1 MASEGIFFAYA
12 GYPPLRSET
21 LRAAISA
28 LNERGVK
35 ANGWESLAIEGQ
47 LLIATICEGIDAS
60 SAVVADV
67 STMNSN
73 VLFEAG
79 YALSRNKVLWLI
91 LDETD
96 ESALRVWSDLDL
108 LSTVGRFGYK
118 GNSEELTARILTQRP
133 DLEEPKLFDT
143 LLAGASAKEPSAIF
157 APALPIKT
165 NAAASL
171 SKMLERDTT
180 IKVLGSSDDLGLAPL
195 QFYVREIYRSSAAI
209 FHLLPP
215 NRVRASEHNARAS
228 FLAGLAYGL
237 DLPLLMVVES
247 GYTAPLDF
255 KDLLFVY
262 PTSASLQE
270 HVRRWLEDLPK
281 PTGSNKRLGRLALDI
296 ELPIRSFG
304 QYVAE
309 YEVEELNDYFI
320 ETSEFRAIL
329 DGTAKVFVGRKGT
342 GKSAT
347 MAQAVVELKKDR
359 RNLVVPIKP
368 SSYELTGLMELLAGL
383 KTTSSSDYLLS
394 NLWTFLI
401 YTEISIHAVKTA
413 REKPAGIPEG
423 TPTRALELELE
434 NLDIDLDGDLS
445 DRLEAVVANLR
456 TKNPGSSENEK
467 ETIADG
473 IRVHALKNLKA
484 ALRAAL
490 HEFGRVAVLIDN
502 LDKAWEVGTD
512 YKLMSKFLL
521 SLLTTSGKMEKEL
534 VQSDRNSASVSL
546 TLSVFLRT
554 DIFDV
559 MSSFARE
566 PDKIGQL
573 SVHWDDQELLA
584 RVLEERYGAKKI
596 KGKNHVNAAQVWNDV
611 FVPEVKGT
619 PTRDYMLWRT
629 LPRPRD
635 LIYFANAALTTA
647 INRKHQSIQEADIVL
662 AEAQYSKF
670 AIEALVVES
679 EAEGFDLEE
688 ILYEFAGMDST
699 MDETE
704 LHEALSVVH
713 GPAEVVHDPDEVK
726 SWLIKTS
733 FLGIEIADGDFVH
746 VEGETAARRKL
757 KLAQRLSK
765 RLDRPVKFRIHPAF
779 RHYLD
784 VRDDDLHTSDIRD
797 MTLDLDAAGTGGS

>member
-1 MASEGIFFAYA
+1 MASKGLFFAYA
-12 GYPPLRSET
+12 GYPPLRAET
-21 LRAAISA
+21 LRAAIST
-28 LNERGVK
+28 LNERGLIAK
-35 ANGWESLAIEGQ
+35 GWESLGIEGQ
-47 LLIATICEGIDAS
+47 LLIATICEAIDGS

-79 YALSRNKVLWLI
+79 YALGKNKVLWLV

-96 ESALRVWSDLDL
+96 EGALKVWNDLSL
-108 LSTVGRFGYK
+108 LSTVGRLGYK
-118 GNSEELTARILTQRP
+118 GNSEELSARILTQRP
-133 DLEEPKLFDT
+133 DMAEPKLFDT
-143 LLAGASAKEPSAIF
+143 LLAGASAREPNAIF
-157 APALPIKT
+157 APSLPIKT
-165 NAAASL
+165 NAATSL
-171 SKMLERDTT
+171 GKMLERDTT
-180 IKVLGSSDDLGLAPL
+180 LKILGASDDLGLAPL

-215 NRVRASEHNARAS
+215 NRVRAEEHNARAS
-228 FLAGLAYGL
+228 FLAGMAFGL

-247 GYTAPLDF
+247 GFVAPLDY
-255 KDLLFVY
+255 KDLLHIY
-262 PTSASLQE
+262 PTSASLQD
-270 HVRRWLEDLPK
+270 HVRSWLTTLPK
-281 PTGSNKRLGRLALDI
+281 PSGSNRRLGRLALDI

-309 YEVEELNDYFI
+309 YEVDDLNDYFI

-329 DGTAKVFVGRKGT
+329 DGKAKVFVGRKGT

-347 MAQAVVELKKDR
+347 MTQAVAELQKDR

-368 SSYELTGLMELLAGL
+368 SSYELTGLLELLDRL
-383 KTTSSSDYLLS
+383 KTTSSSDYLVS
-394 NLWTFLI
+394 NLWMFLI
-401 YTEISIHAVKTA
+401 YTEIAIHAVRAA
-413 REKPAGIPEG
+413 RLKPAGVAEG
-423 TPTRALELELE
+423 TPTRALEIELE
-434 NLDIDLDGDLS
+434 NLGVGLDSDLA
-445 DRLEAVVANLR
+445 DRLEEVVADLITQR
-456 TKNPGSSENEK
+456 VDSSEDEK
-467 ETIADG
+467 QFIANG
-473 IRVHALKNLKA
+473 IRVHALNNLKRS
-484 ALRAAL
+484 LRAAL
-490 HEFGRVAVLIDN
+490 HEFDRVAVLIDN
-502 LDKAWEVGTD
+502 LDKAWETGAD

-521 SLLTTSGKMEKEL
+521 TLLTTSGKMEKEF
-534 VQSDRNSASVSL
+534 VRSDRDNAPVNL

-584 RVLEERYGAKKI
+584 RVLEERYGAKKV
-596 KGKNHVNAAQVWNDV
+596 KGKRHTGGGHLWIDV
-611 FVPEVKGT
+611 FVPDVKGT

-647 INRKHQSIQEADIVL
+647 INRKHESIQEADIVL
-662 AEAQYSKF
+662 AESQYSKF
-670 AIEALVVES
+670 AIEALLVES

-699 MDETE
+699 LSEAE
-704 LHEALSVVH
+704 LGQALS
-713 GPAEVVHDPDEVK
+713 AADNPDEVK

-733 FLGIEIADGDFVH
+733 FLGIEIADGAFVH

-757 KLAQRLSK
+757 KVAERLSK
-765 RLDRPVKFRIHPAF
+765 RLDRQVQFRIHPAF

-784 VRDDDLHTSDIRD
+784 VRDDDLHAPEIRD
-797 MTLDLDAAGTGGS
+797 ATLDLDGASMTHS

>member
-1 MASEGIFFAYA
+1 MAPEGIFFAYA
-12 GYPPLRSET
+12 GNPPLRAET

-35 ANGWESLAIEGQ
+35 ASGWENLGIEGQ
-47 LLIATICEGIDAS
+47 LLIATICDEINRS

-79 YALSRNKVLWLI
+79 YALGKNKVLWLV
-91 LDETD
+91 LDDTD
-96 ESALRVWSDLDL
+96 ESALRVWNDLAL

-118 GNSEELTARILTQRP
+118 GNSEELSARIVAERP
-133 DLEEPKLFDT
+133 DQDEPKLFDT
-143 LLAGASAKEPSAIF
+143 LLAGASAREPSAIF
-157 APALPIKT
+157 APSLPFKT

-180 IKVLGSSDDLGLAPL
+180 LKILGSSDDLGLAPL

-215 NRVRASEHNARAS
+215 NRVRANEHNARAS
-228 FLAGLAYGL
+228 FLAGVAYGL

-247 GYTAPLDF
+247 GFAAPLDY

-262 PTSASLQE
+262 PTSAALQE
-270 HVRRWLEDLPK
+270 HVRSWLMNLPK
-281 PTGSNKRLGRLALDI
+281 PSGSNKRLGRLALDI

-309 YEVEELNDYFI
+309 YEVDDLNDYFI

-347 MAQAVVELKKDR
+347 MTQAVAELRKDR

-368 SSYELTGLMELLAGL
+368 SSYELAGLLELLHRL
-383 KTTSSSDYLLS
+383 KTTSSSDYLIS

-401 YTEISIHAVKTA
+401 YTEVAIHVVRAA
-413 REKPAGIPEG
+413 RLKPAGVAEG
-423 TPTRALELELE
+423 TPQRALEIELE
-434 NLDIDLDGDLS
+434 NLNVDLDGDLA
-445 DRLEAVVANLR
+445 DRLEEMVSDLLGR
-456 TKNPGSSENEK
+456 RLDSSEDEK
-467 ETIADG
+467 QFIANG
-473 IRVHALKNLKA
+473 IRVHALNNLKRS
-484 ALRAAL
+484 LRTSL

-502 LDKAWEVGTD
+502 LDKAWETGTD

-521 SLLTTSGKMEKEL
+521 TLLTTSGKMEKEL
-534 VQSDRNSASVSL
+534 GRNDQGCAPVNL

-573 SVHWDDQELLA
+573 SVHWEDQELLA
-584 RVLEERYGAKKI
+584 RVLEERYGAKKV
-596 KGKNHVNAAQVWNDV
+596 KGKRHLDGSEVWNAA
-611 FVPEVKGT
+611 FVPDVKGT

-647 INRKHQSIQEADIVL
+647 INRKHQLIQEADIVL
-662 AEAQYSKF
+662 AESQYSKF
-670 AIEALVVES
+670 AIEALLVES

-699 MDETE
+699 LSE
-704 LHEALSVVH
+704 LELREALAIV
-713 GPAEVVHDPDEVK
+713 GNPDEVK
-726 SWLIKTS
+726 SWLVKTS
-733 FLGIEIADGDFVH
+733 FLGIEITEGDFVH

-757 KLAQRLSK
+757 KVAERLSK
-765 RLDRPVKFRIHPAF
+765 RLDRPVQFRIHPAF

-784 VRDDDLHTSDIRD
+784 VRDDDLHAPEIRD
-797 MTLDLDAAGTGGS
+797 ATLV